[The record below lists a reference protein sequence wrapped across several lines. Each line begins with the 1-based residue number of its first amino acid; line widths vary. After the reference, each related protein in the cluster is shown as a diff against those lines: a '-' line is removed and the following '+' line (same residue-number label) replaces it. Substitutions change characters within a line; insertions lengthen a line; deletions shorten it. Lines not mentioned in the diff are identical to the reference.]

1 MSIMGKTQGA
11 AVRMYQI
18 TYIMGFCLGS
28 ILYLSVNW
36 LSPPTGLGIAEDF
49 DHESNVVEGVA
60 VSRGSESD
68 GKNPIVETNSSDKLK
83 AEGFDI

>member
-28 ILYLSVNW
+28 ILYLVVNRVF
-36 LSPPTGLGIAEDF
+36 PPKGLGIAEEF
-49 DHESNVVEGVA
+49 NPESSVVEGVTVNSIA
-60 VSRGSESD
+60 SEIEA
-68 GKNPIVETNSSDKLK
+68 KNPITLESNMSDKAK
-83 AEGFDI
+83 A